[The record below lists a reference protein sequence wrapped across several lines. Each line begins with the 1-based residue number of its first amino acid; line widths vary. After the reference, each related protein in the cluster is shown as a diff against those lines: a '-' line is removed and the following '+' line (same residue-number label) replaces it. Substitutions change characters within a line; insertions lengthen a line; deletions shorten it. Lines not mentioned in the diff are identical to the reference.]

1 MDFVFEPKAP
11 FFIIDID
18 STKEHGM
25 EEIKLDGRCC
35 LSCQNFLVNRTFRNK
50 EGEETIVTEADK
62 GVCSEGAYQGEKVPV
77 LFSCSHY
84 QRWNTIDLELIKNRN
99 QDITPYLYQDE
110 EKEQEETIVENPE
123 DNPLQ
128 SWKSEPTEEKFSFF
142 ETPDTKKK
150 EKKPSRIGV
159 SVLFGVILVGIL
171 FLLLFPTVL
180 QTLAENDK
188 LITIIEFSGTAVL
201 ALLILIVVFIRYL
214 KNKPT
219 KK

>member
-1 MDFVFEPKAP
+1 
-11 FFIIDID
+11 
-18 STKEHGM
+18 M

-35 LSCQNFLVNRTFRNK
+35 LSCQNFLVNRTFGRK
-50 EGEETIVTEADK
+50 DGEETIVTEANK
-62 GVCSEGAYQGEKVPV
+62 GVCSEGKYQGEKVPV

-110 EKEQEETIVENPE
+110 EKEQEETIVESPE
-123 DNPLQ
+123 DHPAQ
-128 SWKSEPTEEKFSFF
+128 SLKPEPTKERFAFP

-159 SVLFGVILVGIL
+159 SIIFGVIFVGIL

-180 QTLAENDK
+180 QTLAEHEK
-188 LITIIEFSGTAVL
+188 LITIIEFSGTAAL

-219 KK
+219 KE

>member
-84 QRWNTIDLELIKNRN
+84 QRWNTIDLELIKNR
-99 QDITPYLYQDE
+99 
-110 EKEQEETIVENPE
+110 
-123 DNPLQ
+123 
-128 SWKSEPTEEKFSFF
+128 
-142 ETPDTKKK
+142 
-150 EKKPSRIGV
+150 KPSTVCSPNART
-159 SVLFGVILVGIL
+159 
-171 FLLLFPTVL
+171 FLLTMPSWRKPRRSSYVR
-180 QTLAENDK
+180 QTSDGA
-188 LITIIEFSGTAVL
+188 T
-201 ALLILIVVFIRYL
+201 
-214 KNKPT
+214 
-219 KK
+219 